1 MFVYLSQMK
10 ILVILVFAYFILA
23 GHIESGRCQR
33 TKQGKERRKNRK
45 DKNQSSPLL
54 AKSK

>member
-33 TKQGKERRKNRK
+33 TKQGKRKTK
-45 DKNQSSPLL
+45 
-54 AKSK
+54 KSKGQKSVLAFVGKK